1 MYEIYTRWMDD
12 SVASSIEERELVR
25 LSLNIKLVL
34 QLVYKFSF
42 LVFVSRI
49 TKVFH
54 ESILFFYFNTH
65 SYLHF
70 QGL

>member
-34 QLVYKFSF
+34 QLVYKFFF
-42 LVFVSRI
+42 LS
-49 TKVFH
+49 
-54 ESILFFYFNTH
+54 L
-65 SYLHF
+65 
-70 QGL
+70 

>member
-1 MYEIYTRWMDD
+1 MYEIYTIWMDD
-12 SVASSIEERELVR
+12 SVAGSIKERELVR